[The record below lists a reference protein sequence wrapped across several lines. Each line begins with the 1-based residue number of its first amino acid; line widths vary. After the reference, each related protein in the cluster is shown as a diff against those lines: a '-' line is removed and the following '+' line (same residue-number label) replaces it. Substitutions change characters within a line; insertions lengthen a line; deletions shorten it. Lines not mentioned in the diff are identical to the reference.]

1 MSTAFSGVSDF
12 FSYSIFRAI
21 ERIVDKKCIIIWI
34 WREEDMS
41 VTLLHHCKIQRYKFS
56 NAKNKQK
63 YRKKVFF
70 RQKVSVLFF
79 AW

>member
-34 WREEDMS
+34 WREEDS

-56 NAKNKQK
+56 YAKNKQK